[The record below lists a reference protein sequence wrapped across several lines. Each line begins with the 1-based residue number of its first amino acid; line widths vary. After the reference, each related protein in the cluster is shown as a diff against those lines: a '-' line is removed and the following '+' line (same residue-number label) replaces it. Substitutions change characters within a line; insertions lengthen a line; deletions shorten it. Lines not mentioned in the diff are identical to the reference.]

1 MLQAYNGACCI
12 FIMVRKQ
19 DLLNLMGGRL
29 KDTDTHQ
36 KLKEAFQASLLPLRG
51 RFYESKNYKTK
62 ETKHKAGGFRG
73 HAVTCGM
80 RRGARHGASAINRA
94 YTTQRVHRKGSDKVA
109 YAHPARSSLSRRA
122 DCSSVAR

>member
-12 FIMVRKQ
+12 FIMGRKQ

-62 ETKHKAGGFRG
+62 ETKDKAGGFRG
-73 HAVTCGM
+73 HAVTCSM
-80 RRGARHGASAINRA
+80 RRGARHGASALGPIPKGVRQGCIRA
-94 YTTQRVHRKGSDKVA
+94 PRAFGSF
-109 YAHPARSSLSRRA
+109 PASGL
-122 DCSSVAR
+122 